1 MRERP
6 YHRLRHRHHQQ
17 QLFGGA
23 LWRDMAGAAMGMVI
37 EAGTSIVASAGW
49 KNLKGGLKRGDLDAE
64 IL

>member
-23 LWRDMAGAAMGMVI
+23 LWRDLAGGRN
-37 EAGTSIVASAGW
+37 GDGDRGW
-49 KNLKGGLKRGDLDAE
+49 YFHRRICRMEELKGRP
-64 IL
+64 